1 MVHGYVSPYLS
12 VLLLLFI
19 FQFAQMGSHGQSCRG
34 AWVSLTGICH
44 GALDKAA
51 LTICGILPVSR
62 CL

>member
-19 FQFAQMGSHGQSCRG
+19 FQFAHMGPYRQSCRG
-34 AWVSLTGICH
+34 ALVSLTGISH
-44 GALDKAA
+44 GALDKVA
-51 LTICGILPVSR
+51 LIICGILPVSR